1 MVGFPPLLRNCLGT
15 VSELWGDEKLFPF
28 YLERFIMLR
37 VGVSLG
43 PNCVSVAFRD
53 VGATSSTAGRM
64 APGAAP

>member
-1 MVGFPPLLRNCLGT
+1 
-15 VSELWGDEKLFPF
+15 
-28 YLERFIMLR
+28 MLR

-64 APGAAP
+64 APGAAPSMSARRCKASAQPRTSSTATSNCSVPKAMP